1 MRRTI
6 CGVLVW
12 ILACTTI
19 LPAQNRYDVSQFGN
33 ETVEFIKQPLHWEGN
48 DWLNL
53 GLVTA
58 GTVLAMQLDQPVRDA
73 MLKDRSYYESTPI
86 EFGRLWG
93 DNYTTIAAAAGFALH
108 GILAGDRSTQKV
120 AFEIAQSALYAGG
133 ITAALKLAL
142 GRARPFTN
150 RGASVYQ
157 PFTIFD
163 DAYYSLPSGHT
174 TLAFA
179 LSTVLSRNAGSST
192 LKVIAFLP
200 AALTAFSRIYQDY
213 HWTSDCLLAGIIGY
227 AVATWVVDQHDR
239 DESPVSVSSI
249 YPLTIR
255 IVFN

>member
-1 MRRTI
+1 MKQTI
-6 CGVLVW
+6 WCVLLLT
-12 ILACTTI
+12 LADIAT
-19 LPAQNRYDVSQFGN
+19 LPAQNRYDFSRFGN
-33 ETVEFIKQPLHWEGN
+33 ETVDFIKQPLRWEGN
-48 DWLNL
+48 DWLKV
-53 GLVTA
+53 GLATA
-58 GTVLAMQLDQPVRDA
+58 GTALVMQLDQPVRDA
-73 MLKDRSYYESTPI
+73 MMKDRSYYKSTPI
-86 EFGRLWG
+86 EVGRLWG
-93 DNYTTIAAAAGFALH
+93 EYYTIGAVAGGFALH

-133 ITAALKLAL
+133 ITAIFKLAL

-150 RGASVYQ
+150 QGTAEYQ

-179 LSTVLSRNAGSST
+179 LSTVLSRNAGSPAF
-192 LKVIAFLP
+192 KIIAFLP

-213 HWTSDCLLAGIIGY
+213 HWTSDCVLAGIIGY

-239 DESPVSVSSI
+239 KDLPVSVSSV

-255 IVFN
+255 IVLN